1 MQLFFDGSPIEA
13 HAGESLLT
21 LCGRLGLDS
30 GKLSSRPL
38 AAQMAGETF
47 NLNYVPLRTD
57 ENGNEV
63 PRRAVRLCKGQISL
77 IRYNCD
83 RGNRLYER
91 SVLFLFLCAVRKVF
105 PEANVHTDYSLGS
118 GLHNTVL
125 YSRPLTDDDVESI
138 RAEMDALVG
147 RNIPL
152 IRKRMDIDE
161 AIDYFAGKG
170 QSDKVEMLGWRNFSY
185 FDVYE
190 LDGNIDYFYGE
201 MLPST
206 GFITG
211 YGMNLLSGNE
221 IILLKPT
228 RNAPDLP
235 CEFLPMPKFSAIMK
249 QTNEFGQLMRC
260 TDICTLN
267 EAVRDGSIRSLIRIN
282 EALHEKCF
290 AAIADDIIDRGAKA
304 VLIAGPSSSG
314 KTTSA
319 NRLCVQ
325 LRVHGKQPILMSLD
339 NYYRDRDLCPLDE
352 NGEKDLEH
360 IDAIDT
366 ALFREHLSAM
376 LRGQTVRPP
385 RFDFLTGKSV
395 AGDTDI
401 SIGPDTI
408 FVIEGIH
415 GLNPTLMPDDIDR
428 SLIYKMY
435 VSALTTLNLDDHNRI
450 PTTDIRLLRR
460 IVRDY
465 ATRGASVADTL
476 SMWASVRRGEE
487 RWIFPYQE
495 EADVMFNS
503 TLVYEPAVLKKQ
515 IFPLLLAERPSGRF
529 YDEVRAIVKFLN
541 YAFEADVD
549 DEIPPTSIIREFIGG
564 NTFYR

>member
-1 MQLFFDGSPIEA
+1 MQLYFDGIPVEA

-21 LCGRLGLDS
+21 LCAGLGLDT
-30 GKLSSRPL
+30 GMLSSRPL

-47 NLNYVPLRTD
+47 NLNYIPLRTG
-57 ENGNEV
+57 ENGAES

-77 IRYNCD
+77 IRYDCD

-91 SVLFLFLCAVRKVF
+91 SVLFVFLCAIRRVLPGAR
-105 PEANVHTDYSLGS
+105 VHTNYSLGS

-125 YSRPLTDDDVESI
+125 LDRPLTDADIEAI
-138 RAEMDALVG
+138 RAAMDTLIGQDLPLV
-147 RNIPL
+147 
-152 IRKRMDIDE
+152 RKRMDIDE
-161 AIDYFAGKG
+161 AIDHFAREG
-170 QSDKVEMLGWRNFSY
+170 QTDKVEMLGWRNFSY

-211 YGMNLLSGNE
+211 FGLKRLSDNE
-221 IILLKPT
+221 IVLLKPS
-228 RNAPDLP
+228 RSDPDLP
-235 CEFLPMPKFSAIMK
+235 CAFVPMPKFSAIMK
-249 QTNEFGQLMRC
+249 QTNEWGQLMHC
-260 TDICTLN
+260 TDICALN

-282 EALHEKCF
+282 EALHEKSF
-290 AAIADDIIDRGAKA
+290 AAIADDIIARGARA

-325 LRVHGKQPILMSLD
+325 LRVHGKAPVLMSLD
-339 NYYRDRDLCPLDE
+339 DYYRDRAFCPVDD
-352 NGEKDLEH
+352 NGEKDFEH

-366 ALFREHLSAM
+366 ALFREHLSAL
-376 LRGQTVRPP
+376 LRGETVRPP

-395 AGDTDI
+395 AGDSEI
-401 SIGPDTI
+401 SIGPDTV

-415 GLNPTLMPDDIDR
+415 GLNPSLLPDDIDR
-428 SLIYKMY
+428 SLIYRMY

-465 ATRGASVADTL
+465 ATRGASVTDTL

-495 EADVMFNS
+495 QADVIFNS
-503 TLVYEPAVLKKQ
+503 SLVYEPAVLKKQ
-515 IFPLLLAERPSGRF
+515 IFPLLQAERPSGHY
-529 YDEVRAIVKFLN
+529 YDEIHAIVKFLN
-541 YAFEADVD
+541 YAFEANVD
-549 DEIPPTSIIREFIGG
+549 DEIPPTSIMREFIGG
-564 NTFYR
+564 NSFYR